1 MTLMVCAYRLA
12 KGEWID
18 LDVPS
23 PLGGE
28 PTLAGLEATRF
39 NFYGS
44 DKAKRL
50 GLKILPQLATNN
62 IYAEGMEELDALRAE
77 VKILFDNLDS
87 SDDYWP
93 FRLGN
98 ILRAIECAKQYG
110 DAGRVFIF

>member
-12 KGEWID
+12 NGEWID
-18 LDVPS
+18 LDIPCPS
-23 PLGGE
+23 GGE
-28 PTLAGLEATRF
+28 PTLAGFEATRF

-50 GLKILPQLATNN
+50 GLTILPQLARGN
-62 IYAEGMEELDALRAE
+62 ICAEGTDELYALRAE
-77 VKILFDNLDS
+77 VQILFDSLDP

-98 ILRAIECAKQYG
+98 ILMTIETANKYG
-110 DAGRVFIF
+110 NAGRVTID